1 MPEPEPG
8 AIVVRMLAST
18 ICGSDVHAWHGAI
31 DLPVTLPVMLGHE
44 GVGEVVALGS
54 GSDRD
59 SIGNEVRLGT
69 RLVWTPES
77 CGRCYGCAVLRDET
91 CCENRRYGMF
101 ASCDEFPYCTGTF
114 GEYSYLPPRCG
125 RVAVPEEIEDTW
137 AAAASCALRTAVRTF
152 ERLGGFDVAE
162 TVLVQGA
169 GPVGLFTIALAET
182 LGARRV
188 IVIDGSAERLAVA
201 REWGATHLIN
211 IGEVPDAAARRQ
223 AVFERSDGRGA
234 SVGFEM
240 SGAPGAF
247 PEGLEMMARGGRYM
261 VVGTMGGPPQS
272 VNVPV
277 IAARNLDVRGVVS
290 ADAGTLAKALQF
302 MAEHRRRF
310 DWNRVIGA
318 TYSLGQ
324 TTEALKRMLLQ
335 EAGKPVILPQS

>member
-1 MPEPEPG
+1 MPAPEPG

-54 GSDRD
+54 GADRD
-59 SIGNEVRLGT
+59 AIGNEVRLGT

-77 CGRCYGCAVLRDET
+77 CGHCHGCTVLRDET

-101 ASCDEFPYCTGTF
+101 ASCAEFPYCTGTF

-125 RVAVPEEIEDTW
+125 RVAVPDEIEDTW
-137 AAAASCALRTAVRTF
+137 AAAASCALRTAVRAF
-152 ERLGGFDVAE
+152 ERLGGFDVSE

-169 GPVGLFTIALAET
+169 GPVGLFAIAMAST
-182 LGARRV
+182 LGARRL

-201 REWGATHLIN
+201 REWGATHTID
-211 IGEVPDAAARRQ
+211 IGEMPEAAARRQ
-223 AVFERSDGRGA
+223 AVLELSDGRGP

-240 SGAPGAF
+240 SGAPGVFA
-247 PEGLEMMARGGRYM
+247 EGLELMGRGGRYL

-272 VNVPV
+272 INVPA
-277 IAARNLDVRGVVS
+277 IAGKNLDVLGVVS
-290 ADAGTLAKALQF
+290 ADAGTLAKSLQF
-302 MAEHRRRF
+302 MADRRGEF

-318 TYSLGQ
+318 AYPLDQ
-324 TTEALKRMLLQ
+324 ATEALNRMLLM
-335 EAGKPVILPQS
+335 EAGKPVILPHR